1 MKKTFIALLSLGL
14 ALLAVPAA
22 QAQDLPRFRRI
33 VKQLSS
39 SHFQG
44 RGYARDGVRRAREYV
59 VKEFEKSGV
68 DEISVQPFTIDI
80 NTFSG
85 NMKMWADGRRLRA
98 GIDFSMREYSPGAK
112 GEYPVYYVDTA
123 DFNPDR
129 IFADLAKPEWA
140 GCLVC
145 CDFLFTYKHRE
156 VFTRLQ
162 TAGECAN
169 AGLLYTWVSPLKFY
183 KAYGD
188 HVVDKPIVWVTP
200 DAIEGTRKVRLD
212 VENAFLEAYETE
224 NVIAKIAGARHD
236 SCFVFT
242 AHYDHLGNQGRRVFY
257 PGANDNASGVATIL
271 TLAQHYAQKQPEY
284 DMYFIAFSGEEA
296 GLRGST
302 WYAEHPVVPLEQ
314 ISYLF
319 NIDMIG
325 DDCPEMYCEVSDA
338 GLARYNGAIVPLSLE
353 SWSPFVKLQR
363 GELAANSDHY
373 PFAVRGVPCI
383 FLMNENGSAFPY
395 YHTPND
401 NLRTVKYDSYVP
413 VFRIVTELVSSFEK
427 GY

>member
-156 VFTRLQ
+156 VFSRLQ

-212 VENAFLEAYETE
+212 IENAFLEAYETE
-224 NVIAKIAGARHD
+224 NVIAKVNGTRHD

-242 AHYDHLGNQGRRVFY
+242 AHYDHLGNQGRHVFY

-271 TLAQHYAQKQPEY
+271 TLAQHYAQNRPEF

-296 GLRGST
+296 NLRGST

-314 ISYLF
+314 IRYLF

-325 DDCPEMYCEVSDA
+325 DDCPELYCEVSDA
-338 GLARYNGAIVPLSLE
+338 GMARYDEAALSLAVQAY
-353 SWSPFVKLQR
+353 PPIR
-363 GELAANSDHY
+363 GLRRSELAANSDHY

-383 FLMNENGSAFPY
+383 FLMNENGSAFQY

-401 NLRTVKYDSYVP
+401 NLQTVKYVSYLP
-413 VFRIVTELVSSFEK
+413 VFKVVTTMAH
-427 GY
+427 

>member
-169 AGLLYTWVSPLKFY
+169 AGLLYTWVAPLKFY

-200 DAIEGTRKVRLD
+200 EAISGARRVRLD

-224 NVIAKIAGARHD
+224 NVIAKVNGARHD

-242 AHYDHLGNQGRRVFY
+242 AHYDHLGNQGRHVFY

-271 TLAQHYAQKQPEY
+271 TLAPH
-284 DMYFIAFSGEEA
+284 
-296 GLRGST
+296 
-302 WYAEHPVVPLEQ
+302 
-314 ISYLF
+314 
-319 NIDMIG
+319 
-325 DDCPEMYCEVSDA
+325 
-338 GLARYNGAIVPLSLE
+338 
-353 SWSPFVKLQR
+353 
-363 GELAANSDHY
+363 
-373 PFAVRGVPCI
+373 
-383 FLMNENGSAFPY
+383 
-395 YHTPND
+395 
-401 NLRTVKYDSYVP
+401 
-413 VFRIVTELVSSFEK
+413 
-427 GY
+427 

>member
-296 GLRGST
+296 GLLGST

-325 DDCPEMYCEVSDA
+325 DDCPELYCEVSDA

-413 VFRIVTELVSSFEK
+413 VFTIVTRMVSRFGK